1 MQAVDDILPFCLFAD
16 MTMRITGFVTDGIG
30 NIYLLLVAKI
40 AIAVAIYLAFVW
52 LFSRKDMR
60 ECIAFLRKKK

>member
-1 MQAVDDILPFCLFAD
+1 MQ
-16 MTMRITGFVTDGIG
+16 ITKLLTDGIG

>member
-1 MQAVDDILPFCLFAD
+1 